1 MSEIVVPALLTK
13 VTTLVPGELRLVEL
27 TLPAQHEVNKISYP
41 VYDVMSPGSAFLLKP
56 WGYRTQK
63 WRRRMYTRSNCR
75 IGSERILE
83 TIINDTH
90 TEKSDT
96 SVWWQTE
103 EVLAWQE
110 SGKSIAVRVEWN
122 EDRSGLVIY
131 ENSRKVHATNLCL
144 EPDGEWEQMS
154 FLALALSTGI
164 TPFLSYLRYMQ
175 KKEFGR
181 SANHGGAVFTLI
193 VSVPHPQHLMAHEE
207 LLALERQFPNNFH
220 YHPVLTRSWPED
232 WSFTKGRIIRVRTD
246 AAEEQKIDISALRN
260 ILPDIHQHHVRFC
273 GNKVARDQLQ
283 QGFTQHGIEPL
294 SFRAEVW

>member
-1 MSEIVVPALLTK
+1 MSELVVPALLTK

-27 TLPAQHEVNKISYP
+27 TLPSQYEVNNTLYP
-41 VYDVMSPGSAFLLKP
+41 IYDTMRPGTAFLLKP
-56 WGYRTQK
+56 WGSRTRK
-63 WRRRMYTRSNCR
+63 SRRRMYTRSNCR
-75 IGSERILE
+75 LGKERILE

-103 EVLAWQE
+103 EVLAWQK
-110 SGKSIAVRVEWN
+110 SGKSIDVRVDWN

-131 ENSRKVHATNLCL
+131 ENSRNVHATNLRL

-154 FLALALSTGI
+154 FLGLALSTGI

-193 VSVPHPQHLMAHEE
+193 VSVPHPQYLMAHEE
-207 LLALERQFPNNFH
+207 LLAMECQFPNNVH

-232 WSFTKGRIIRVRTD
+232 WSFTKGRIIRVQKD
-246 AAEEQKIDISALRN
+246 AAEEQQIDLSPLCE

-273 GNKVARDQLQ
+273 GNKIARDQLQ
-283 QGFTQHGIEPL
+283 EGFTQYGIKPL